1 GGSGVAWVGLG
12 RPHAANLWIKS
23 DQKVFCG
30 FGQINRDEQAF
41 EVHRTS
47 EPARA
52 SSPAAPTEDGRRLFT
67 IFIACAVIF
76 GKSALAMINARAGS
90 GITKAGRPRAHAAR
104 IFLAARSAE
113 IEANGN
119 LFARVK
125 DSNSAA

>member
-1 GGSGVAWVGLG
+1 LDGIEHVD
-12 RPHAANLWIKS
+12 S
-23 DQKVFCG
+23 DEESLE
-30 FGQINRDEQAF
+30 I
-41 EVHRTS
+41 HRMS
-47 EPARA
+47 APSRA

-119 LFARVK
+119 LLPPGEAP
-125 DSNSAA
+125 NSGRG